1 MAAELAGPTGRA
13 AFADTKGVPGAMIL
27 SGFVLML
34 VAGIVAIIW
43 ALQLVG
49 PDRVVIVEVLSALV
63 LGVLVIFGSV
73 LVWYGRNE
81 MGGILGIVSGIV
93 FLVLGPETAGLFSV
107 LGGLLVLVSDRV
119 GAMGV

>member
-1 MAAELAGPTGRA
+1 MAAELGRPTGRA
-13 AFADTKGVPGAMIL
+13 AFADTRGVPGAMIL

-49 PDRVVIVEVLSALV
+49 PDRLVVEALSGLI
-63 LGVLVIFGSV
+63 LGVLIIFGAI

-81 MGGILGIVSGIV
+81 MGGIFGIVAGIV
-93 FLVLGPETAGLFSV
+93 FLVMGPDTAGLLSV
-107 LGGLLVLVSDRV
+107 IGGLMVLVSDRV
-119 GAMGV
+119 AAMGI